1 MSRALQV
8 FSGSANRPLAEAIC
22 RCLGVRFGKA
32 IVGRYRNG
40 ETRVRVDESVR
51 GDDVYVIQ
59 PTSHPVNEHLMEL
72 LIMLDAL
79 RRSSAA
85 RVTAVIPY
93 YGYAKQ
99 EKKTAPREPITAKLV
114 ANLLVEAGADRILT
128 CDLHAP
134 AIEGFFDIPVDH
146 LQARYLLAAHL
157 RDLHLPNPVI
167 VAPDAGRVGWAM
179 EFRDIVGGNLAFI
192 AKHHPGVD
200 RTAMIDMVG
209 DVAGGTAILIDDMI
223 LTGGTL
229 MEAARVLFER
239 GARAVY
245 ACATHAAFA
254 DGVRAQ
260 MEASPF
266 SRLLLTDTIPLLG
279 DPPAHGASKIEI
291 LSVAP
296 MLAEAIDRIHN
307 DRSVSSLFRQ
317 DDDAS

>member
-22 RCLGVRFGKA
+22 RCLGVRLGKA

-40 ETRVRVDESVR
+40 ETRVRIDESVR
-51 GDDVYVIQ
+51 GDDIYVVQ
-59 PTSHPVNEHLMEL
+59 PTSYPVNEHLMEL

-128 CDLHAP
+128 CALHAP

-192 AKHHPGVD
+192 AKHDPGVD

-279 DPPAHGASKIEI
+279 DPPARGTSKIEI

-317 DDDAS
+317 GDDAS

>member
-22 RCLGVRFGKA
+22 RCLGVRLGKA

-40 ETRVRVDESVR
+40 ETRVRIDESVR
-51 GDDVYVIQ
+51 GDDIYVIQ
-59 PTSHPVNEHLMEL
+59 PTSYPVNEHLMEL

-85 RVTAVIPY
+85 RVTAVMPY

-99 EKKTAPREPITAKLV
+99 EKKTAPREPISAKLI

-254 DGVRAQ
+254 NGVRAQ

-279 DPPAHGASKIEI
+279 DPPAQGASKIEI

-296 MLAEAIDRIHN
+296 MLAEAINRIHN